1 VEYEKWDHHKHI
13 DIAIT
18 KSKVNLEIDGPQ
30 HNLDPKQ
37 ALSDLKRTYYSF
49 KKNFIT
55 LRIPNCLV
63 SNPQITKETA
73 EFIHEF
79 LIEGKEQSEEDY

>member
-1 VEYEKWDHHKHI
+1 VEYEKWDGHKHI

-30 HNLDPKQ
+30 HNLDSKQ
-37 ALSDLKRTYYSF
+37 AFSDLKRTYYSF

-63 SNPQITKETA
+63 LTPQITKETA

-79 LIEGKEQSEEDY
+79 LQESKEQLQEEF